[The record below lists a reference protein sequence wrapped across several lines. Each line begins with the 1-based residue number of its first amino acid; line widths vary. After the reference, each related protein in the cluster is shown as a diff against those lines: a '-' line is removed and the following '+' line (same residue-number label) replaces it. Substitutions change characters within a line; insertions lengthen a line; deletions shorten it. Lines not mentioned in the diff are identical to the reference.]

1 MISLIKTS
9 KPIVL
14 EDKENDWT
22 NELLSFLNSDEKAP
36 SYIKGRYR
44 HEEIKDALLT
54 ETNSK
59 CAYCESKITHIDY
72 GDIEHIVPK
81 SIFPEKTFLWDN
93 LTIGCAK
100 CNQSKSNYY
109 DDTLPLLNP
118 YVDYPEDK
126 LVFMG
131 TISFAKPGCESAY
144 FTIKKLKLNRPEL
157 IERRGDLIKKIQP
170 LIWEYEKTENEE
182 LRKLLLEDLI
192 EFTNKDQ
199 EYSLMIKQLL
209 DSLAITA

>member
-9 KPIVL
+9 KPKVL
-14 EDKENDWT
+14 EDKEHDWT
-22 NELLSFLNSDEKAP
+22 NELLSFLNSDEKVP
-36 SYIKGRYR
+36 NHIKARYR
-44 HEEIKDALLT
+44 HGEIKDALLT

-59 CAYCESKITHIDY
+59 CAYCESKITHIDH
-72 GDIEHIVPK
+72 GDIEHILPK

-93 LTIGCAK
+93 LTIGCAI

-109 DDTLPLLNP
+109 DDSLRLLNP
-118 YVDYPEDK
+118 YADFPEDK
-126 LVFMG
+126 LIFMG
-131 TISFAKPGCESAY
+131 AISFARPGCESAY

-182 LRKLLLEDLI
+182 LRRLLLQELI

-209 DSLAITA
+209 DSLSITA